1 MLLQRKSWT
10 CWTVHPK
17 ALPSVWEDVV
27 SLQGWSVSQQNSQ
40 TVIGNASGSI
50 QLLSLNNLPSLKLT
64 WHLKMDGWNTSFL
77 LGWMKFSWA
86 MFVSG
91 RVPWSISKMFKPRMP
106 CLELASYIRTPFRDR
121 WKGLAQSCQANS
133 FDKKQV
139 TNNFFQVI
147 QSDPFYTL
155 VGGHQKPLKGSLNH
169 PKRLTKNSQ
178 VCALLMYFSWR
189 PSGQFSCFFS
199 QSGCRRDKIEVKEMQ
214 NKTCCHS
221 ALSHSCPHFTT
232 CSPRKSWNHSNPFTT
247 HSVNPSKLA
256 HSTLNR
262 RKDKWMNQWIWK
274 MCRCWKW
281 WSKVVL
287 NRVTDGLQS
296 VPSFMAKMPL
306 RRHVEGWK

>member
-1 MLLQRKSWT
+1 M
-10 CWTVHPK
+10 
-17 ALPSVWEDVV
+17 

-50 QLLSLNNLPSLKLT
+50 QLLSLNNFPSLKLT

-91 RVPWSISKMFKPRMP
+91 RVPWSISKIFKPRMP

-189 PSGQFSCFFS
+189 PSGQFSCLFFPKWMLARQNRS
-199 QSGCRRDKIEVKEMQ
+199 QRNAKLVVIL
-214 NKTCCHS
+214 
-221 ALSHSCPHFTT
+221 LSHIPVLTSQLAAQENFEIIPIP
-232 CSPRKSWNHSNPFTT
+232 SPLT
-247 HSVNPSKLA
+247 
-256 HSTLNR
+256 
-262 RKDKWMNQWIWK
+262 Q
-274 MCRCWKW
+274 
-281 WSKVVL
+281 
-287 NRVTDGLQS
+287 
-296 VPSFMAKMPL
+296 
-306 RRHVEGWK
+306 